1 MSTAGPRPEQG
12 GSAGATTSSPADH
25 RAVVKEL
32 FREHN
37 RALVKFLLTRLSSE
51 QEACDVAQEA
61 YVRLLQLDQ
70 PGAISFL
77 QGYLFR
83 IAANLS
89 VDRMRHRLVRE
100 RVGAELFEEFSD
112 TGVTEYQ
119 AITKQE
125 FDLACSALDELPQ
138 RHREAFVRHVVE
150 GYRTPEIARDLGVDE
165 RTVRKY
171 VANALLHCRRRLLGH
186 TSGAEE

>member
-1 MSTAGPRPEQG
+1 MSTVGPRPEQRHP
-12 GSAGATTSSPADH
+12 AEAATPPQADH
-25 RAVVKEL
+25 HAVVRQL

-51 QEACDVAQEA
+51 QEARDVAQEA
-61 YVRLLQLDQ
+61 YVRLLQLDR

-89 VDRMRHRLVRE
+89 VDRTRQRLVRE
-100 RVGAELFEEFSD
+100 RVAEELFEQFSAAGD
-112 TGVTEYQ
+112 TEYQ

-125 FDLACSALDELPQ
+125 FCLVCGALDELPQ
-138 RHREAFVRHVVE
+138 RQREAFVRHVVE
-150 GYRTPEIARDLGVDE
+150 GYSTPEIARDLAVDE

-171 VANALLHCRRRLLGH
+171 VANALLHCRRRLLGNI
-186 TSGAEE
+186 SGDGE